1 MRKNIFRLMMLA
13 AMPMLL
19 ALGIT
24 SCAEHDPVDPNPLAD
39 QVKGIW
45 WTLFDQEGTTATGQA
60 FTRVGT
66 GFQLLED
73 GTGYG
78 ATFYFNNDESDP
90 IEMRGG
96 KGFTPFTYTT
106 SQDGTITLHFEKG
119 YQPDVDYFKG
129 MTLRYQDGHIS
140 LASPR
145 FTTQLELANEQVA
158 AIIEQW
164 DQTMNGGA
172 SADNYN
178 INDVDFTPTTWREQE
193 AIYIYDGTG
202 QDATDDK
209 GRTGYTLVNMPWYQ
223 GDVLT
228 NLPEGFCDDIT
239 PSNGW
244 EWVINRCGS
253 RAIVNNNF
261 FAVYNKY
268 TGILRFFY
276 YLPYGFNAGN
286 DHVWQV
292 SMTDHLAQQSVW
304 RYGLPSDKTLTD
316 KAAIGQTGN
325 GTFVDYVT
333 PWVDYMSPDGLIT
346 PNAGWWAFDVDL
358 SQTRI
363 DDIQPA
369 DNIKLQMRSW
379 NTSHVSL
386 ASTVAA
392 NIDGSVAASFDLT
405 KTSVSSAKGVTES
418 FSDIKNIGT
427 GIFNAVKSA
436 MSGNWMDA
444 IKAGI
449 GMAKD
454 GYTLY
459 GSMTKETT
467 TNVDTLAKGSL
478 TGTVTLAMK
487 GNIDTEGTIRGSVPT
502 VGIASPTIYL
512 KDFDLKNSHL
522 GQGVWNLKTAPVV
535 YWTNVDAWWREEEYI
550 HGYDNSYIGYLYCQ
564 MTPYFFDPNSIEIDL
579 NPDLFPAGDIEW
591 VEVNAICGA
600 RKDSQLQNDALRSA
614 FGAGGSTTRK
624 FAKMGNAYEY
634 SDGRRYEVTPYR
646 MQENGILVDFL
657 LDFDD
662 KCGMQPSYDVY
673 SNDAYYRVST
683 QRTLYWT
690 EYVRGRGADGYAIEP
705 QYLSGFARDT
715 YMPFLEVSVTVMV
728 KLRDKDKPIV
738 LSRNYLPEIK
748 VFDATEFENAV
759 HKTRPY
765 ADKMN
770 GHTKLYDYQMTRIY
784 TILGDYDVDAVFPEG
799 FNSLIATGGTGG
811 TGNEGYQRLFDGTTD
826 TKWCTNEKKDGVYF
840 VEFKCSEPIIP
851 AKYYLTTANDTKAY
865 PGRNPK
871 SWKLMAKA
879 AEGDVWTTIAT
890 VKDDSR
896 LPADNYKRVEY
907 NLDVTDKRWK
917 YFRFEVSELKSE
929 YVIQLSEFDFGKN

>member
-1 MRKNIFRLMMLA
+1 MMLF
-13 AMPMLL
+13 PLV
-19 ALGIT
+19 LGFS
-24 SCAEHDPVDPNPLAD
+24 SCDKAKELEPNPLAK
-39 QVKGIW
+39 QLSGLW
-45 WTLFDQEGTTATGQA
+45 WSLTDISGTLPQNFSGQDYTRMGQA
-60 FTRVGT
+60 F
-66 GFQLLED
+66 QLNED
-73 GTGYG
+73 GTGYSV
-78 ATFYFNNDESDP
+78 TFFFNDENGNP
-90 IEMRGG
+90 IYVVGG
-96 KGFTPFTYTT
+96 KSMAKLTYTT
-106 SQDGTITLHFEKG
+106 TSDGRIHMDFGKAYYEYADFYDSFTVI
-119 YQPDVDYFKG
+119 YADG
-129 MTLRYQDGHIS
+129 MIM
-140 LASPR
+140 A
-145 FTTQLELANEQVA
+145 ANGDK
-158 AIIEQW
+158 AIVLTKADDSVSVMIEEW
-164 DQTMNGGA
+164 DNTFNGGA

-178 INDVDFTPTTWREQE
+178 INDEDFTPETWRDQE
-193 AIYIYDGTG
+193 AIYIYDATG
-202 QDATDDK
+202 KDVTDAK

-239 PSNGW
+239 PGNGW
-244 EWVINRCGS
+244 EWVLNRCGS

-358 SQTRI
+358 SQTRA
-363 DDIQPA
+363 DDIQPT

-392 NIDGSVAASFDLT
+392 NIDGDLTASFDLT
-405 KTSVSSAKGVTES
+405 KTSVSSAKGITES

-427 GIFNAVKSA
+427 GIFNTVKSA
-436 MSGNWMDA
+436 MSGKWMDA

-449 GMAKD
+449 GVAKD

-459 GSMTKETT
+459 GAMTKETT
-467 TNVDTLAKGSL
+467 TTVDTLAKGSL

-512 KDFDLKNSHL
+512 KDFDTKNSHL

-759 HKTRPY
+759 RKTKPY
-765 ADKMN
+765 ASLMT
-770 GHTKLYDYQMTRIY
+770 GHTALYDYQMTRIY
-784 TILGDYDVDAVFPEG
+784 SILDDFDIDAVFPDG
-799 FNSLIATGGTGG
+799 YKKLIATGGTGG

-826 TKWCTNEKKDGVYF
+826 TKWCTNEKRNDVFY
-840 VEFKCSEPIIP
+840 VEFKSNGPIRP
-851 AKYYLTTANDTKAY
+851 AKYYLTTANDTKSY

-879 AEGDVWTTIAT
+879 NEEDAWSTIAT
-890 VKDDSR
+890 VTGDSR
-896 LPADNYKRVEY
+896 LPADNFKRVEY
-907 NLDVTDKRWK
+907 NLDVTGKQWQ
-917 YFRFEVSELKSE
+917 YFRFEISEIVSG
-929 YVIQLSEFDFGKN
+929 YAVQLAEFDFGTN